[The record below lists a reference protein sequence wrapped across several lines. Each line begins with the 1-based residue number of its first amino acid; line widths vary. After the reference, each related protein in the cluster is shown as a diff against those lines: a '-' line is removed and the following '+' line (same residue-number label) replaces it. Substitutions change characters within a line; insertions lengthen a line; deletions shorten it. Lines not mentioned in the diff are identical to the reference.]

1 MTHIIST
8 LLLKLREC
16 KEIFPH
22 WHNNPLMEMIYAIQN
37 MLKLWYEEM
46 TYGPTP
52 HCGSSVVQVRLLV
65 SGIEA
70 QDVMAK
76 LVQAHL
82 DLSVVT
88 LAELE
93 PVLASL
99 LVVVVVVV
107 PWNSVVVHVG
117 WTQQAAWHWG
127 QHRLPW
133 IKRTKILWQCKIMRN
148 YCMQLACVEE
158 NQ

>member
-1 MTHIIST
+1 
-8 LLLKLREC
+8 
-16 KEIFPH
+16 
-22 WHNNPLMEMIYAIQN
+22 
-37 MLKLWYEEM
+37 M

-93 PVLASL
+93 PVLVSL

-107 PWNSVVVHVG
+107 P
-117 WTQQAAWHWG
+117 
-127 QHRLPW
+127 
-133 IKRTKILWQCKIMRN
+133 
-148 YCMQLACVEE
+148 
-158 NQ
+158 